1 MSAPGPEVPALH
13 GCNQGPRVSA
23 SQELLGVNPAVLR
36 DRLPPLGALLTKLT
50 SFLLLGAQDQI
61 KKLAHKE
68 CLVDR
73 NPECYQRDVSKAQ
86 TWLHPLC
93 RVLQSPPPVPT
104 DSCSAMLRLGK
115 AKTQGSGLAGEK
127 TPSAPACVSL
137 KAEYHVHTR
146 QFIWEEGPGRKGE
159 QRRESQHKDV
169 LPDWPP
175 RRLPGKRSCRAGDP
189 PRASEN
195 RWPERRGIPPA
206 PQPVTLAFI
215 SRGPVRAG
223 STPAGMGP
231 MQASLVTECGRSLST
246 APQRGDIKS
255 GGLTPVDRTTLQ
267 LMAVKQQSPNLN

>member
-1 MSAPGPEVPALH
+1 MGRLALSTLPKLRRVVSRDQGPLPGPDLLVQLDSCDRTFYFP
-13 GCNQGPRVSA
+13 SA
-23 SQELLGVNPAVLR
+23 SGN
-36 DRLPPLGALLTKLT
+36 
-50 SFLLLGAQDQI
+50 S
-61 KKLAHKE
+61 
-68 CLVDR
+68 
-73 NPECYQRDVSKAQ
+73 
-86 TWLHPLC
+86 
-93 RVLQSPPPVPT
+93 SPPQHTIASHHPIPSH
-104 DSCSAMLRLGK
+104 SCLAGK